1 MNRKFLDKRIVV
13 SQYRGMT
20 APITAPD
27 SAEGIIATQIRD
39 MSDPQK
45 KQTVDKAI
53 DNVNANVGEFNDALS
68 IFKANG
74 KSEENFLDERRKFEG
89 LSIAH
94 PYFHKLVVTLWPKML
109 DKRFSFDKFLDL
121 LGVVCNKYS
130 GNINR
135 ITKIFEDLLTVL
147 PTVDQ
152 KMGSPDKIVEIILDF
167 LMSGQSPENF
177 YNFVIQNMVTQWAYN
192 MGKPVEVNP
201 ADAIKLQQTIRN
213 LRNPVSPEEA
223 ALQKYYQ
230 QKANFDQLTYYV
242 TFRTSEILLLMRQL
256 DMNRIK
262 TQFRNGVFLDSI
274 NYWINML
281 KLGNYR
287 NFSIESTPFGESG
300 GTQGQ
305 TSQPLGG
312 SGRRGSH
319 ALKKYIFAQEIPGT
333 PSYGPLDRLTPTQE
347 YQYSQSGTSA
357 AGGGPGSA
365 QVPGYRTQPEDSS
378 GDETQKFQ
386 ELRSKKQAEMDSFAN
401 QLEALSRF
409 IDDRIKNI
417 FSKATAESPQIGPF
431 QANTVFE
438 YLLDTEKSL
447 EEISQVKTKINQYI
461 RKARDDYK
469 SLRPTIENMPGSG
482 ITFNN
487 FKKFALDWLDS
498 KLIDFTRKLEL
509 KDLGLDFGKILL
521 TEQNEFAQ
529 KQDTYENLKT
539 EMESGRFI
547 KPQIAPIALSVGFEM
562 ADILERISDKFKNLA
577 SGSLFQEQAMKT
589 ARKWQIFAKQQRNTV
604 MKEIYPALADVIGI
618 DATKPSVAP
627 SFTLSPLSTSASSF
641 NKNYRFA
648 YELQSNKKVKD
659 YWNSLFMESVNPVPM
674 GDIIVEKPIHG
685 NKSIGEEIKLHKK
698 TMRRFKK
705 KNRFKK

>member
-13 SQYRGMT
+13 SQWRGMT
-20 APITAPD
+20 APFTSPD
-27 SAEGIIATQIRD
+27 SQEGIIATQISH

-45 KQTVDKAI
+45 RETIDKAV
-53 DNVNANVGEFNDALS
+53 DNVNINVGEFNDALGF
-68 IFKANG
+68 FKENG
-74 KSEENFLDERRKFEG
+74 KSEQDFLNIRNKFENRG
-89 LSIAH
+89 IAH
-94 PYFHKLVVTLWPKML
+94 PYFHKLIVNLWPKML
-109 DKRFSFDKFLDL
+109 DKRFSFVKFLDL
-121 LGVVCNKYS
+121 LDQVCIRYS
-130 GNINR
+130 GNVSR
-135 ITKIFEDLLTVL
+135 ITKVFEDLLTLL
-147 PTVDQ
+147 PTIDQ
-152 KMGSPDKIVEIILDF
+152 KMGSPDKIVELIIDF
-167 LMSGQSPENF
+167 LLTGSNPEQF
-177 YNFVIQNMVTQWAYN
+177 YNFVIQNTVTQWAYN
-192 MGKPVEVNP
+192 MGKPVEVKP
-201 ADAIKLQQTIRN
+201 ADAIKLQQTLRSIRN
-213 LRNPVSPEEA
+213 PITEQEA
-223 ALQKYYQ
+223 ALRRFYIN
-230 QKANFDQLTYYV
+230 KAHFDQFTYYAS
-242 TFRTSEILLLMRQL
+242 FRTAEILMLMRQL
-256 DMNRIK
+256 DMARIK
-262 TQFRNGVFLDSI
+262 TQFRRGVFLDDI
-274 NYWINML
+274 NFWINL
-281 KLGNYR
+281 FHLGEYR
-287 NFSIESTPFGESG
+287 NLNLETTPFGPSG
-300 GTQGQ
+300 GAQGQ
-305 TSQPLGG
+305 AARPLQPRSQ
-312 SGRRGSH
+312 SEN
-319 ALKKYIFAQEIPGT
+319 KKYIFAQDLPGAT
-333 PSYGPLDRLTPTQE
+333 PPLNVLDRPTPGQE
-347 YQYSQSGTSA
+347 SAYSTSGDAAIGAPSGVTSHTPA
-357 AGGGPGSA
+357 PA
-365 QVPGYRTQPEDSS
+365 RTPEDLS
-378 GDETQKFQ
+378 GPQAKQFQ
-386 ELRSKKQAEMDSFAN
+386 DLISKKQAEMDSFAN

-417 FSKATAESPQIGPF
+417 FSKSTAESPQIGPF

-438 YLLDTEKSL
+438 YLLDTEKSM
-447 EEISQVKTKINQYI
+447 EEISQVKAKIKEYI
-461 RKARDDYK
+461 GKAREDHK
-469 SLRPTIENMPGSG
+469 SLRPTIANGLTGFSG
-482 ITFNN
+482 LADKY
-487 FKKFALDWLDS
+487 KKFALDWLDS

-577 SGSLFQEQAMKT
+577 SRTSFQEQAMKT

-618 DATKPSVAP
+618 DATKPSVTP
-627 SFTLSPLSTSASSF
+627 SFTLSPLSTTASSF